1 MEMRMEVGMEMRMGM
16 RMVEDGGG
24 WRRLAAA
31 GCPPLPSCMPWKEDA
46 TSSHHHTPAS
56 IPSVVRTDTPR
67 IAFHPPLRRNR
78 HAMVVVVVRPAAGGG
93 A

>member
-1 MEMRMEVGMEMRMGM
+1 MAEA
-16 RMVEDGGG
+16 GGG
-24 WRRLAAA
+24 RVSAIAI
-31 GCPPLPSCMPWKEDA
+31 LPPWKEDA

-93 A
+93 GVTARSERASEQAER